1 MTTLTHAKPLSRR
14 RFLSISA
21 AAAGMAITPGL
32 AIGAPAIQRWR
43 GVALGAGAEVRLVDP
58 DRDHARKVFA
68 AMETEILRLERVFSL
83 YRTDS
88 ALTRLNRE
96 GRIMATPPELV
107 DLLATVR
114 SIHKTTAGAFDPSIQ
129 PLWDLYARTYAG
141 ESREA
146 EARPAPE
153 DIDRILEL
161 TGFDKVRI
169 DPERVTYDRPGMALT
184 LNGIAQGYMT
194 DRVSA
199 LLKNE
204 GFTDILVNIGEIAA
218 SGSDPAG
225 PDGWE
230 VLLAPGEVEQG
241 SRIVLK
247 DRAVATSALSGT
259 TFDREA
265 RVSHILDP
273 RTGRPARSGLAGAS
287 VVASS
292 ATIADGLSTAALVC
306 GEQVLAE
313 ALDGFAGAQAFLL
326 RTDGSEA
333 VLRVST

>member
-1 MTTLTHAKPLSRR
+1 M
-14 RFLSISA
+14 
-21 AAAGMAITPGL
+21 
-32 AIGAPAIQRWR
+32 GAPAIQRWR
-43 GVALGAGAEVRLVDP
+43 GIALGAGAEVRLVDP

-68 AMETEILRLERVFSL
+68 AMEAEILRLERVFSL

-88 ALTRLNRE
+88 ALTQLNRE
-96 GRIMATPPELV
+96 GRIVAPPPELV
-107 DLLATVR
+107 DLLATAR
-114 SIHKTTAGAFDPSIQ
+114 GIHQASAGAFDPSVQ
-129 PLWDLYARTYAG
+129 RLWDLYARTYAG
-141 ESREA
+141 ESRETQAQPAA
-146 EARPAPE
+146 E
-153 DIDRILEL
+153 DVDGILKV

-169 DPERVTYDRPGMALT
+169 DPERVAYDRPGMALT

-218 SGSDPAG
+218 SGNDPERPG
-225 PDGWE
+225 GWE

-241 SRIVLK
+241 RRIVLK

-273 RTGRPARSGLAGAS
+273 RTGRPACSGLAGAS

-292 ATIADGLSTAALVC
+292 ATVADGLSTAALVC
-306 GEQVLAE
+306 GEQVLAK
-313 ALDGFAGAQAFLL
+313 ALDNFAGAQAFIL

-333 VLRVST
+333 GLRAST